1 MPVVKM
7 FNGKEYR
14 LVRQTPYKRVAK
26 STKDAYKRD
35 YHVRMEKQGNI
46 WYVWARRK

>member
-1 MPVVKM
+1 MAQTKM

-14 LVRQTPYKRVAK
+14 LVKRTPYKREAN

-35 YHVRMEKQGNI
+35 FHIRVEKQGNV